1 MHLLGELARAVGG
14 ERAGQEG
21 ADLGRLGVELRAK
34 RSGVLAIPRQR
45 RLEIVMAQLSTSSR
59 MQASAG

>member
-1 MHLLGELARAVGG
+1 VVGG

-59 MQASAG
+59 MRASAG

>member
-34 RSGVLAIPRQR
+34 RSGVLEHFWFARSQKF
-45 RLEIVMAQLSTSSR
+45 
-59 MQASAG
+59 